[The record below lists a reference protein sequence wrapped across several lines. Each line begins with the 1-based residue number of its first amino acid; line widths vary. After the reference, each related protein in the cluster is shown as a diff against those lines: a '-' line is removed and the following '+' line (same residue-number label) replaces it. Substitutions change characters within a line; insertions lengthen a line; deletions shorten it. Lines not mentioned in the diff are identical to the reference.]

1 MMKRLTTHFALFLMI
16 IIGSTACTQD
26 GSQFSAPS
34 YEAKTVNGEFDAPD
48 EAEVPGRKLIRTA
61 ELRME
66 VVGFQQKAEAVR
78 RLVRGA
84 GAEIEEDT
92 EEQYGNRLQR
102 QMVIRVAPEKL
113 DSLLDGLSELAEV
126 IESRSVRQEDV
137 TRQYIDLE
145 SRLSAKRALVERYES
160 LLSETVNVGEV
171 MEVERQLQSAIAELE
186 SMEGQMRYLE
196 RQVSL
201 SSIRLSMYELTA
213 TGLAER
219 SFGREVRDALRS
231 GWDLLQQ
238 LFLGAIGAW
247 PLLAIGLAGL
257 IWWRRRKH

>member
-1 MMKRLTTHFALFLMI
+1 MMKLLTTYFALFFVIVM
-16 IIGSTACTQD
+16 STACTQD

-34 YEAKTVNGEFDAPD
+34 YEAKMTAGEFDAPD
-48 EAEVPGRKLIRTA
+48 EAELPGRKLIRTA

-66 VVGFQQKAEAVR
+66 VIGFHRKAEAARQLVR
-78 RLVRGA
+78 RA

-113 DSLLDGLSELAEV
+113 DSLLDELAELAEV

-145 SRLSAKRALVERYES
+145 SRLSAKRALVARYES
-160 LLSETVNVGEV
+160 LLSAAVNVGEV

-201 SSIRLSMYELTA
+201 SSIRLSMYEQTA

-219 SFGREVRDALRS
+219 SFGREVADAFRS

-257 IWWRRRKH
+257 IWWRRRKR